1 MAKSIKKSGQKPVG
15 IVAKPSEQGV
25 LILATK
31 IIVWLEERDIE
42 CFVDEEIFSDLKGEA
57 QGHSK
62 KLYRSQFTTEC
73 DQVIVL
79 GGDGTFISAARH
91 PASTP
96 STIIGVNMGSLGF
109 LTEIAQDEVFEILES
124 VLAEEAALGERRLL
138 KARVF
143 RKGEK
148 LHTFFAM
155 NDVVV
160 TKETLARIFAIE
172 VEVDKTAAA
181 NLRGD
186 GLICATPCGST
197 AYSLAAGGSIVH
209 PEVDALLLTPICPH
223 SLTSRPLVVP
233 GSSTVRLGIS
243 ENNDV
248 NEPLYLTV
256 DGQEGMELI
265 PGDLVEV
272 TTSDSAYKVARSE
285 SRSYYDVLSEKLNW
299 ASGGPRST

>member
-1 MAKSIKKSGQKPVG
+1 VASSKKKSSSFPVG
-15 IVAKPSEQGV
+15 IVAKPSEEGV
-25 LILATK
+25 LKLAGK
-31 IIVWLEERDIE
+31 IVSWLEERELE
-42 CFVDEEIFSDLKGEA
+42 CFVGEEIYSELPEKA
-57 QGHSK
+57 QKYATSLFRAEFTSK
-62 KLYRSQFTTEC
+62 C
-73 DQVIVL
+73 NPVIVL

-91 PASTP
+91 PTEEP
-96 STIIGVNMGSLGF
+96 CTIIGVNMGSLGF
-109 LTEIAQDEVFEILES
+109 LTEIAQEEVFDILER
-124 VLAEEAALGERRLL
+124 VLASEATLGERRLL

-143 RKGEK
+143 RGGEE

-172 VEVDKTAAA
+172 VEVDQTAAA

-186 GLICATPCGST
+186 GLICATPGGST
-197 AYSLAAGGSIVH
+197 AYSMAAGGSIVH
-209 PEVDALLLTPICPH
+209 PDVDALLLTPICPH

-233 GSSTVRLGIS
+233 GSSTVKLGIGES
-243 ENNDV
+243 NDM

-256 DGQEGMELI
+256 DGQEGMELV

-272 TTSDSAYKVARSE
+272 VTSSSAYRVARSE

-299 ASGGPRST
+299 AAGGPGR